1 MKTIEQIAEERG
13 VSRTIIYNRLKDYG
27 VSLDALRCTQD
38 KRRKLYGEEVER
50 LIIILLNRREDES
63 ALIRTA
69 EEKAEAAEARAAEAE
84 KAAEKQREINE
95 KLKATAEEML
105 EKERERADRA
115 EAEKAEAKATAEK
128 AEARVDM
135 MHGQIDK
142 LTDAIKAA
150 EIVQAAQVEK
160 LRRLPL
166 LEAENERI
174 PKLEEVA
181 NGSILHFIGHKI
193 KRKKARE

>member
-1 MKTIEQIAEERG
+1 
-13 VSRTIIYNRLKDYG
+13 
-27 VSLDALRCTQD
+27 
-38 KRRKLYGEEVER
+38 
-50 LIIILLNRREDES
+50 
-63 ALIRTA
+63 
-69 EEKAEAAEARAAEAE
+69 
-84 KAAEKQREINE
+84 
-95 KLKATAEEML
+95 
-105 EKERERADRA
+105 
-115 EAEKAEAKATAEK
+115 
-128 AEARVDM
+128 M